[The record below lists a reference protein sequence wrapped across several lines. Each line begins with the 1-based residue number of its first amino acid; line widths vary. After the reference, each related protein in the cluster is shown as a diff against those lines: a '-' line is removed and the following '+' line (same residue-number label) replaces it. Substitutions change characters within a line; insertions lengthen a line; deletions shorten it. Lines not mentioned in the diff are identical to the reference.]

1 MSSRKLLFI
10 LALVSAM
17 FALTPGVDAAAP
29 PSTSGITDVSSKL
42 LAAGLALGLAA
53 IGAGYG
59 IGQSGAAAIAAV
71 VEKPQV
77 RTTALIFVALA
88 EAIAIYGFVL
98 ALIIIG
104 Q

>member
-1 MSSRKLLFI
+1 MSSKKLI
-10 LALVSAM
+10 LVLAAVSAL
-17 FALTPGVDAAAP
+17 FVLVPAANAAVP
-29 PSTSGITDVSSKL
+29 PSTSGVTDVSSKL
-42 LAAGLALGLAA
+42 IAAGLALGLAA

-59 IGQSGAAAIAAV
+59 IGQSGAAAMAAV

>member
-1 MSSRKLLFI
+1 MSSKKLMLV
-10 LALVSAM
+10 LAAVSAL
-17 FALTPGVDAAAP
+17 FVLVPAANAAAS
-29 PSTSGITDVSSKL
+29 PSTSGVTDVSSKL
-42 LAAGLALGLAA
+42 IAAGLALGLAA